1 MDNKELIEKLN
12 NISLTSLKDKVEII
26 EKLIK
31 EEKIDF
37 VFIEQINNS
46 LNNIMLKWWKSP
58 KYEK

>member
-46 LNNIMLKWWKSP
+46 LNNIMLKWWKST
-58 KYEK
+58 KYKK